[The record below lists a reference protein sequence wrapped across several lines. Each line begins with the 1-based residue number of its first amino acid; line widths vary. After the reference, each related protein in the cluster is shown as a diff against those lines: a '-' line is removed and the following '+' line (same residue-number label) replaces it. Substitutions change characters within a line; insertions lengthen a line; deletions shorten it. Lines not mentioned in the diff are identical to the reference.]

1 METRNITVPETAEY
15 IQNLYDQPDPFL
27 RALRERSQEAMVPI
41 LLGETEPLL
50 QQLVLLRK
58 PQNILEIGTAVGYGA
73 ICFGTWAPE
82 ARVTTIESAA
92 DMVERARSN
101 IADAGLSQRVTV
113 LEGDARDVLVG
124 LSSQWTKESQ
134 PYDFIFIDAGKGHYL
149 EFWELCL
156 PMMARD
162 CIVASDNVLFK
173 GLTASDVFEAPGKK
187 KRKHRTIVRRLR
199 RYLDYLTHQ
208 EGLLTA
214 VLAVGDGLA
223 ITTVQDPQLV
233 RTQWEYEH
241 TMENENEEN

>member
-15 IQNLYDQPDPFL
+15 IQNLYYQPDPFL
-27 RALRERSQEAMVPI
+27 RALRERSQEDMVPI

-58 PQNILEIGTAVGYGA
+58 PRNILEIGTAVGYGA

-82 ARVTTIESAA
+82 ARVTTIEFAA
-92 DMVERARSN
+92 DMVERARDN
-101 IADAGLSQRVTV
+101 IAAAGLTQRVTV
-113 LEGDARDVLVG
+113 LEGDARDVLAG
-124 LSSQWTKESQ
+124 LSAQWTEESQ

-208 EGLLTA
+208 DGLLTA

-233 RTQWEYEH
+233 RTRWEDEH

>member
-15 IQNLYDQPDPFL
+15 IQNLYYQSDPFL
-27 RALRERSQEAMVPI
+27 RALRERSQEDMVPI

-58 PQNILEIGTAVGYGA
+58 PRNILEIGTAVGYGA

-82 ARVTTIESAA
+82 ARVTTIEFAA
-92 DMVERARSN
+92 DMVERARDN
-101 IADAGLSQRVTV
+101 IAAAGLTQRVTV
-113 LEGDARDVLVG
+113 LEGDARDVLAG
-124 LSSQWTKESQ
+124 LSAQWTEESQ

-208 EGLLTA
+208 DGLLTA

-233 RTQWEYEH
+233 RTRWEDEH